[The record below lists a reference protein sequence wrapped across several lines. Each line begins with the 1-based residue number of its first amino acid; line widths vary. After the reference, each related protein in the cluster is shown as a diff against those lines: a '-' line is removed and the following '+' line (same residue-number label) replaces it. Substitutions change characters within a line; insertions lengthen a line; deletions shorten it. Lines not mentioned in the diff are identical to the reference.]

1 MKIEQFEAACDGAA
15 AALEALAQKDK
26 ERAAEQRPYISQ
38 YWVVDEE
45 DRPMLRIVAGPFNE
59 EQEAYWEM
67 DDRPGLCIVETR
79 HSIHQPGEEW
89 R

>member
-1 MKIEQFEAACDGAA
+1 MTRDEEAEAAAFDMKAE
-15 AALEALAQKDK
+15 LKE

-38 YWVVDEE
+38 YWVIDEE

-79 HSIHQPGEEW
+79 HSIHQPGEE
-89 R
+89 